1 MIQKNSDPVLI
12 MGAGHQGLTMA
23 AHLLHSG
30 VECRLWNRT
39 AAHLQA
45 VIDSG
50 HIECEGIIKASV
62 PVGKISSRIEEV
74 LEKNILVTA
83 PSSAHKD
90 IAKILAPYVDDSYIV
105 VLNPG
110 RTFGILEFTRA
121 LVENGCHS
129 FPIIAETQSIVYTCR
144 RNDKNGII
152 LYAIKDEIKL
162 STLEEGKAEEVIE
175 RIPFPIRDNFI
186 PAESFYETSFGN
198 VGMILHCLPVLLNTG
213 WIESKKACFEYY
225 YDGISESIADL
236 LERLDEERVSV
247 ATKFECKVET
257 VVQWLQRIYG
267 TFGRT
272 LYENLQTNRYYAG
285 IDAPQSLHHRYL
297 EEDVPNGLVAL
308 ESAGKYIGH
317 STPITTLVIDLANLV
332 MNTDYRAKG
341 RNYGELI
348 SAYKRIQRTAPFP
361 DCI

>member
-1 MIQKNSDPVLI
+1 
-12 MGAGHQGLTMA
+12 MGAGHQGLTMT
-23 AHLLHSG
+23 AHLLHNE

-45 VIDSG
+45 VIESG

-62 PVGKISSRIEEV
+62 PIGRVSSRIEEV

-90 IAKILAPYVDDSYIV
+90 IARILAPYMDDSYMV

-110 RTFGILEFTRA
+110 RTFGILEFA
-121 LVENGCHS
+121 KILSENGCYS
-129 FPIIAETQSIVYTCR
+129 MPLIAETQSIVYTCR
-144 RNDKNGII
+144 RNDKNGVI

-162 STLEEGKAEEVIE
+162 STLEAERSQEVIA
-175 RIPFPIRDNFI
+175 RLPLPIKNHFI

-213 WIESKKACFEYY
+213 WIESKKTCFEYY

-236 LERLDEERVSV
+236 LERLDEERVLI
-247 ATKFECKVET
+247 AQKFGCQVET
-257 VVQWLQRIYG
+257 TVQWLQRVYG
-267 TFGRT
+267 TSGKT
-272 LYENLQTNRYYAG
+272 LYENLQANQCYAG

-308 ESAGKYIGH
+308 ESAGKYIGI
-317 STPITTLVIDLANLV
+317 STPITSLIIDLANLV
-332 MNTDYRAKG
+332 MKIDYRKNG
-341 RNYGELI
+341 RKYDELI
-348 SAYKRIQRTAPFP
+348 TVLK
-361 DCI
+361 

>member
-1 MIQKNSDPVLI
+1 MIQRNADPVLV

-45 VIDSG
+45 VIKSG
-50 HIECEGIIKASV
+50 HIECEGIIRASV
-62 PVGKISSRIEEV
+62 PIGKVSSKIEEV

-90 IAKILAPYVDDSYIV
+90 IARILAPYMDDSYMV

-110 RTFGILEFTRA
+110 RTFGILEFVKA
-121 LVENGCHS
+121 LIDNGCYS
-129 FPIIAETQSIVYTCR
+129 LPTIAETQSIVYTCR
-144 RNDKNGII
+144 RNDENGVI
-152 LYAIKDEIKL
+152 LYAIKDAVKL
-162 STLEEGKAEEVIE
+162 STLEAGEAKRVIA
-175 RIPFPIRDNFI
+175 RLPIPIKNHFL

-198 VGMILHCLPVLLNTG
+198 VGMILHCLPVLLNAG
-213 WIESKKACFEYY
+213 WIESNKTCFEYY

-236 LERLDEERVSV
+236 LEKLDEERVSV
-247 ATKFECKVET
+247 AQKFGCQVET
-257 VVQWLQRIYG
+257 TVQWLQRVYG
-267 TFGRT
+267 TSGIS
-272 LYENLQTNRYYAG
+272 LYENLQTNRCYAG

-308 ESAGKYIGH
+308 ESAGKYIGK
-317 STPITTLVIDLANLV
+317 STPIATLIIDLANLV
-332 MNTDYRAKG
+332 MKTDYRKNG
-341 RNYGELI
+341 RKYSELVEGL
-348 SAYKRIQRTAPFP
+348 KRGRF
-361 DCI
+361 

>member
-1 MIQKNSDPVLI
+1 M
-12 MGAGHQGLTMA
+12 T

-39 AAHLQA
+39 AAHLQS

-62 PVGKISSRIEEV
+62 PIGKVSSKIEEV

-90 IAKILAPYVDDSYIV
+90 IARILAPYMDDSYMV

-110 RTFGILEFTRA
+110 RTFGILEFAKVLRD
-121 LVENGCHS
+121 NGCRS
-129 FPIIAETQSIVYTCR
+129 LPIIAETQSIVYTCR
-144 RNDKNGII
+144 RNDKNGVI
-152 LYAIKDEIKL
+152 LYAIKDAIKL
-162 STLEEGKAEEVIE
+162 STLEIEKTQKVIE
-175 RIPFPIRDNFI
+175 RLPFPIRDHFL

-213 WIESKKACFEYY
+213 WIESKKTCFEYY

-236 LERLDEERVSV
+236 LEKLDEERVLV
-247 ATKFECKVET
+247 AQKFGCQVET
-257 VVQWLQRIYG
+257 TIQWLQRVYG
-267 TFGRT
+267 TSGRN
-272 LYENLQTNRYYAG
+272 LYENLQANGCYAG

-308 ESAGKYIGH
+308 ESAGKYIGK
-317 STPITTLVIDLANLV
+317 STPITTLIIDLANLV
-332 MNTDYRAKG
+332 MKTDYREKG
-341 RNYGELI
+341 RKYGELLTFL
-348 SAYKRIQRTAPFP
+348 KKEKV
-361 DCI
+361 